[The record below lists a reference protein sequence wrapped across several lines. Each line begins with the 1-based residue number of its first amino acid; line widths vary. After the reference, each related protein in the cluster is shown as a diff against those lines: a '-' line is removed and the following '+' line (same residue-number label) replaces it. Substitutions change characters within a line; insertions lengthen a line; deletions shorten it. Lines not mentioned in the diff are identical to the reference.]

1 MDKLLLPLRQRKLL
15 NHLQHASGYVT
26 GMELSRL
33 LDVSS
38 RTIRNDIS
46 EINRLLAGSG
56 VEIASKHSFGYII
69 HAKNAE
75 NLKKLTQTSES
86 FISRSE
92 RLHYMA
98 QRLALSDN
106 AIDLDDL
113 ADEMFISKTTLEYDL
128 REFRRHYVQAK
139 PFIRIQRHHNMIRLT
154 PDERAQRKILC
165 YLVCENWNYNGR
177 GNTFFQYSFL
187 DEKIVNTCIREISY
201 YLYKHDIPVEDINI
215 INLDLCVAIASE
227 RIRQG
232 RVLTNKRKDL
242 YLSPKATACAD
253 ELLDSLQEKL
263 DCSFNEIERDEIREL
278 LACSLLPDM
287 KQIDQNGIASAV
299 PMEVIRLTNSY
310 LTQVK
315 DTYQLDFF
323 DDDELYITLTLYL
336 NNLRSPVHN
345 LNTNGIVPCQIQMNY
360 AIGFELAMLIQ
371 DKALDFYGHYLIF
384 DELFYLASIM
394 ECGLHRRQPPLLR
407 TVILSQY
414 NHPMTWAIRMMVE
427 KRFPL
432 DIKVTNLLSMYQK
445 DTFDFTNTDLILCT
459 TNKTITSDTKAYQ
472 IKISPAFNNE
482 DIRHIQ
488 EFLKKSSLSRLY
500 QQTFPDT
507 LALLEEA
514 RWNEL
519 IEINDY
525 HKVLDY
531 LGNRLIEDGYVGQE
545 YLDDIHRHEKL
556 LSYAVNSSF
565 IIVHSPVPARKTH
578 IEVGTMLHRLKLD
591 SGKVRLIMMVCT
603 TPKDRSLIFKLYN
616 EFYLS
621 HFDPQAARFL
631 MRKEEY
637 LNFFRNHME
646 DAL

>member
-15 NHLQHASGYVT
+15 NHLQHASGYMT

-46 EINRLLAGSG
+46 EINRLLSGSG
-56 VEIASKHSFGYII
+56 IEIASKHSFGYII
-69 HAKNAE
+69 HAQSADS
-75 NLKKLTQTSES
+75 LKQLTQTSQS
-86 FISRSE
+86 FISRTE

-98 QRLALSDN
+98 QRLALSDT

-128 REFRRHYVQAK
+128 REFRRHYVHAR
-139 PFIRIQRHHNMIRLT
+139 PFVRLHRNHNMIRLS
-154 PDERAQRKILC
+154 PDERARRKILC
-165 YLVCENWNYNGR
+165 YLVCENWNYHGR

-187 DEKIVNTCIREISY
+187 DEKVMNTCIREISY
-201 YLYKHDIPVEDINI
+201 YLDKHDIPVEDINI
-215 INLDLCVAIASE
+215 INLDLCVAIASQ
-227 RIRQG
+227 RISQG
-232 RVLTNKRKDL
+232 RSLTDKRKDL
-242 YLSPKATACAD
+242 YLSDRATACVD

-263 DCSFNEIERDEIREL
+263 SCPFNEVERDEVREL
-278 LACSLLPDM
+278 LACSLLPNM
-287 KQIDQNGIASAV
+287 RQVDQDGIASAV
-299 PMEVIRLTNSY
+299 PMEIIRLTNSY

-323 DDDELYITLTLYL
+323 DDEELYITLTLYL
-336 NNLRSPVHN
+336 NNLCFPVHN
-345 LNTNGIVPCQIQMNY
+345 LNTNSIVPCQIQMNY

-371 DKALDFYGHYLIF
+371 DKAQDFYGHYLDF
-384 DELFYLASIM
+384 DELFYLAAIM
-394 ECGLHRRQPPLLR
+394 ECGLHRLQPPILR

-414 NHPMTWAIRMMVE
+414 NHPMTWALRMMVE
-427 KRFPL
+427 KRFPQ
-432 DIKVTNLLSMYQK
+432 DIHVTNLLSMYQK
-445 DTFDFTNTDLILCT
+445 DTFDFTDTDLILCT
-459 TNKTITSDTKAYQ
+459 TNKTVTSDTKAYQ
-472 IKISPAFNNE
+472 MKISPAFTDE

-488 EFLKKSSLSRLY
+488 DFLEKSTLSRLY
-500 QQTFPDT
+500 QQDFPDILT
-507 LALLEEA
+507 LLEKA

-519 IEINDY
+519 LELSDY

-531 LGNRLIEDGYVGQE
+531 LATRLIEDGYVGPE
-545 YLDDIHRHEKL
+545 YLEDVRRHEKL

-578 IEVGTMLHRLKLD
+578 IEVGTMLHRLKVD
-591 SGKVRLIMMVCT
+591 SGKIRLIMMVCT
-603 TPKDRSLIFKLYN
+603 APEDRSLIFKLYS

-621 HFDPQAARFL
+621 AFDPQAARFL

-637 LNFFRNHME
+637 LNFFRNQQDE
-646 DAL
+646 A